1 MNKIIKLE
9 TDYLVVAKED
19 GTTIRVPLETIDFD
33 AAVGDLVEIYYDGP
47 NVILHRPEPKKET
60 LQDRIN
66 INIVNETSQAQTQ
79 AQEQG
84 QQHTQVQQTPQYSQV
99 GKWVNKWIYVLLAIF
114 LGGFGVHKFY
124 AGKSGAGM
132 TFLIFCWT
140 GIPAIIA
147 FFEGIFAAFK
157 PEDANGYIF
166 IQ

>member
-9 TDYLVVAKED
+9 ADYLVVAKED

-66 INIVNETSQAQTQ
+66 INIVNETSQAQ

-84 QQHTQVQQTPQYSQV
+84 QVQQTPQYSQV
-99 GKWVNKWIYVLLAIF
+99 GKWGNKWIYVLLAIF

-157 PEDANGYIF
+157 PEDANGNIF